1 MVYIKEQEEKL
12 RKRNKQ
18 IIEVKKVKQVQETIE
33 NDDDQRHLNKSLNFI
48 HK

>member
-1 MVYIKEQEEKL
+1 MGYIKEQEEKL

-33 NDDDQRHLNKSLNFI
+33 NDADQRHLNKSLNFI